1 MEVGSNDFLQS
12 TTSGGGGPNYR
23 NLTVTGAAT
32 LTVADVPVTVS
43 ILCNYFANNSAGD
56 ITVTQAA
63 LSIILIGTLQT
74 GSDVGNTR

>member
-63 LSIILIGTLQT
+63 LSIIQVGTLQT
-74 GSDVGNTR
+74 GSAVVKTR